1 MAPRSTKWIGLF
13 HEFIKPLRIFSKEVL
28 TSDEG
33 GVPLDLWESQLRFL
47 QEIAEGLEDGV
58 RFFLCLKSRQLG
70 ITTVSLVIDVFWC
83 AMYPGTRAALVTDTE
98 SNRDANRAIIEG
110 YINSFPS
117 QFFGDGF
124 KIIKSNRSFI
134 QFSNG
139 SILTFLVAG
148 TKKKGVS
155 WAEGKG
161 YSFAHLTEVSKY
173 GDPDAL
179 SSFMES
185 LAQKNPDRLF
195 IVESTANGYNHFRNM
210 WMEAKRDTATQRPF
224 FIGWWASNVNFI
236 DRFDKR
242 FSEYGNHPPDSEER
256 ERIKLVREMYHHVIT
271 PEQLA
276 WIRWKEAGDNSG
288 GILQQN
294 QPWIE
299 QDAFLQT
306 GYSFFQTRKINQ
318 DIQQIDAVNADAY
331 ERDVRSD
338 FMYDAYRYELGN
350 DFWAIKLERITDPED
365 RHLIELRVW
374 EEPKPEGKYVI
385 GCDPAYGRNEHKD
398 RHAICVW
405 RTFADKMV
413 QVAEY
418 ATNQVEPKHCAWV
431 LAHLAGAYKDAIV
444 NVEITGPGR
453 MLMMEWDHLRDM
465 LKAEQFAKL
474 SAERDWDDALDNAR
488 WFIYRRADSGHAGGG
503 AYNFET
509 NWKTKSEIMFQMRGA
524 YMTSELS
531 IRSKPLL
538 QEMLVVVQDGTEI
551 GAPESTS
558 ESCKDDR
565 VFACALAIRA
575 WINWR
580 RPGQIAN
587 NETYSRI
594 TEEEAGLSS
603 VATRSMN
610 NIVYRFFKR
619 KDEEDDIE
627 LPRAP
632 QWKIDRGLA

>member
-1 MAPRSTKWIGLF
+1 
-13 HEFIKPLRIFSKEVL
+13 
-28 TSDEG
+28 
-33 GVPLDLWESQLRFL
+33 
-47 QEIAEGLEDGV
+47 
-58 RFFLCLKSRQLG
+58 
-70 ITTVSLVIDVFWC
+70 
-83 AMYPGTRAALVTDTE
+83 
-98 SNRDANRAIIEG
+98 
-110 YINSFPS
+110 
-117 QFFGDGF
+117 
-124 KIIKSNRSFI
+124 
-134 QFSNG
+134 
-139 SILTFLVAG
+139 
-148 TKKKGVS
+148 
-155 WAEGKG
+155 
-161 YSFAHLTEVSKY
+161 
-173 GDPDAL
+173 
-179 SSFMES
+179 
-185 LAQKNPDRLF
+185 
-195 IVESTANGYNHFRNM
+195 
-210 WMEAKRDTATQRPF
+210 
-224 FIGWWASNVNFI
+224 
-236 DRFDKR
+236 
-242 FSEYGNHPPDSEER
+242 
-256 ERIKLVREMYHHVIT
+256 
-271 PEQLA
+271 
-276 WIRWKEAGDNSG
+276 
-288 GILQQN
+288 
-294 QPWIE
+294 
-299 QDAFLQT
+299 
-306 GYSFFQTRKINQ
+306 
-318 DIQQIDAVNADAY
+318 
-331 ERDVRSD
+331 
-338 FMYDAYRYELGN
+338 
-350 DFWAIKLERITDPED
+350 
-365 RHLIELRVW
+365 
-374 EEPKPEGKYVI
+374 
-385 GCDPAYGRNEHKD
+385 
-398 RHAICVW
+398 
-405 RTFADKMV
+405 
-413 QVAEY
+413 
-418 ATNQVEPKHCAWV
+418 V